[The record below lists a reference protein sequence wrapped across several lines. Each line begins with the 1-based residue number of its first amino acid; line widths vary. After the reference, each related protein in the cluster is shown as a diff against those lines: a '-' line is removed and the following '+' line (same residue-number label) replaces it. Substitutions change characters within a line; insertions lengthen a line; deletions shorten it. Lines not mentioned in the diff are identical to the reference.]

1 MSCLKTHQL
10 FQKKEEDLVSEYEK
24 LVKESRY
31 ERERNENIVAEE
43 IKTISEIVADKKILQ
58 F

>member
-1 MSCLKTHQL
+1 M
-10 FQKKEEDLVSEYEK
+10 SEYEK

-31 ERERNENIVAEE
+31 DKERQDQTTAEE
-43 IKTISEIVADKKILQ
+43 IKTISEIICDNKIGS